1 MNAWNAR
8 RLGLMAAMVF
18 AAVFVS
24 RCSAAGSAP
33 PTPDVVAEL
42 QKLKIPTMPKTFT
55 PVQKKEIEQA
65 WNGPGQFFVKHGCFS
80 CHAVSV
86 YGVKGLAPIGPDLS
100 NAEADV
106 EARFGRKLDDFLKEP
121 QGTMQMVLSQL
132 IVLTPEQ
139 KIEALQQLQA
149 AYKEFQKQ
157 ERSNGSQTR

>member
-1 MNAWNAR
+1 MV
-8 RLGLMAAMVF
+8 AMVF

-55 PVQKKEIEQA
+55 PEQKKEIEHA